1 MTNNQAT
8 DSDAN
13 QWLNLARNGDRDALG
28 RLLEFHRDYLVLLS
42 RRQQYQQQQVAF
54 GASDVVQETFLRAHA
69 NFSQFRGTTQRE
81 FAAWLRQI
89 LARSIVTL
97 ARQQLGIRRKNNLR
111 ERQLSELLDQSSQA
125 IGDLVIAPDASPSS
139 MASRNEQAVLFAKA
153 IQELPE
159 QYREVICLRHL
170 QGLPFVEVASQMNR
184 SVDSVE
190 KLWIRA
196 LCQLRSTLQKYS

>member
-1 MTNNQAT
+1 MANNQAT

-42 RRQQYQQQQVAF
+42 RGQQYQQRQVAF
-54 GASDVVQETFLRAHA
+54 GISDVVQETFLRAHA

-97 ARQQLGIRRKNNLR
+97 ARQQLGVRRKNNLR
-111 ERQLSELLDQSSQA
+111 GRQLSELLDQSSKA
-125 IGDLVIAPDASPSS
+125 FGDLVMASDASPSS
-139 MASRNEQAVLFAKA
+139 LVARNEQAVLFAKA

-159 QYREVICLRHL
+159 HYREVICLRHL
-170 QGLPFVEVASQMNR
+170 QGLPFREVASQMNR
-184 SVDSVE
+184 SVHSVE

-196 LCQLRSTLQKYS
+196 LRQLRTTLKEHS